1 MEYEADEPDMWLKK
15 DLVLTEE
22 TITRRLEDKSKTV
35 TFPYVQGDREY
46 YVRVCGKKKN
56 GKYTLWSPP
65 KKVTVKVNTPKP
77 PEVEEITVNGS
88 TVTVTLKNRDEY
100 ADAYNKS

>member
-1 MEYEADEPDMWLKK
+1 MRKE
-15 DLVLTEE
+15 
-22 TITRRLEDKSKTV
+22 
-35 TFPYVQGDREY
+35 
-46 YVRVCGKKKN
+46 KN

-77 PEVEEITVNGS
+77 PEVEGITVNGS

-100 ADAYNKS
+100 ADAYNYVLGINPKKSLAYSEVYGLSPKVYQTVPSEKNTSLRTKTLQRLALKT